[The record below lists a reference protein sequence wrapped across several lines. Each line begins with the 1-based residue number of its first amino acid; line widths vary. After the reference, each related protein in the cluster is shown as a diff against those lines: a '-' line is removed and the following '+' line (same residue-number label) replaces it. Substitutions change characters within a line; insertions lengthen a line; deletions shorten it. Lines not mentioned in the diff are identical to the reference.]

1 MPRALNLPLT
11 QAIIDRDV
19 RLKTTSQVEADEAE
33 KENEQIRMNGMDELT
48 KKRYLREK
56 RRKAQK
62 EADLKPEVM
71 MREEIDLTKRR
82 VNYEKTNDPI
92 VERIR
97 GYVHLEGQDGEGGS
111 DYHLSCRFND
121 L

>member
-1 MPRALNLPLT
+1 
-11 QAIIDRDV
+11 
-19 RLKTTSQVEADEAE
+19 
-33 KENEQIRMNGMDELT
+33 MDDLQ
-48 KKRYLREK
+48 KKRYLRQK
-56 RRKAQK
+56 RRKQQI

-82 VNYEKTNDPI
+82 VNYEGASDPI

-97 GYVHLEGQDGEGGS
+97 AYVHLEGQDGEGGS

-121 L
+121 LQIKSLKNSKNRLDGA